1 MKKIFLC
8 LLCGVLLLGVT
19 GCGSEEQN
27 NNQLNNDSKTE
38 EKQENNTN
46 VKINN
51 DSLENTVKEYYLTMY
66 DEKDTK
72 TAYQY
77 YDYTG
82 LYTWQMMGLGSY
94 SVTADKLTNFI
105 SNYEQNK
112 ADTDLQNRIDT
123 LLKETYTD
131 SFYEELD
138 EEVAHNQS
146 NIVGNKKFEVEI
158 EITDQEEVVP
168 EVYHVGLTMTYR
180 FENGNGAGGDK
191 RHVYLI
197 ENDGKYYIV
206 NSAPRYDDEFH
217 LS

>member
-8 LLCGVLLLGVT
+8 LLCGVIILGVT

-27 NNQLNNDSKTE
+27 NNQLNSDNKTE
-38 EKQENNTN
+38 EKQENTN

-112 ADTDLQNRIDT
+112 ADSDLQNRIDT

-158 EITDQEEVVP
+158 EITDQEEIVP

>member
-1 MKKIFLC
+1 
-8 LLCGVLLLGVT
+8 
-19 GCGSEEQN
+19 
-27 NNQLNNDSKTE
+27 
-38 EKQENNTN
+38 
-46 VKINN
+46 
-51 DSLENTVKEYYLTMY
+51 
-66 DEKDTK
+66 
-72 TAYQY
+72 
-77 YDYTG
+77 
-82 LYTWQMMGLGSY
+82 MGLGSY

-112 ADTDLQNRIDT
+112 ADSDLQNRIDT

-158 EITDQEEVVP
+158 EITEQEEVVSG
-168 EVYHVGLTMTYR
+168 VYHVSLTMTYR

>member
-1 MKKIFLC
+1 MKKIFGVI
-8 LLCGVLLLGVT
+8 LCGILLFGIT

-27 NNQLNNDSKTE
+27 NNQLNSDNKTE
-38 EKQENNTN
+38 EKQDNTN

-158 EITDQEEVVP
+158 EIKDQEEVVP
-168 EVYHVGLTMTYR
+168 GVYHVGLTMTYR